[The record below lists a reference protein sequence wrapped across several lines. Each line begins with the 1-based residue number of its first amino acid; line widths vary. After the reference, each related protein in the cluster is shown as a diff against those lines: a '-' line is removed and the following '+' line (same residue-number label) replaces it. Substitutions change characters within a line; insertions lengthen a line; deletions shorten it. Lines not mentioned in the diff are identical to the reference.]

1 MRKSAC
7 HSEPTLDERYIHSH
21 FRNKQREC
29 TAHGKEEQMAK
40 AQRPRAPGS
49 WLASCLHL
57 LLVRELPAAR
67 KHPQGRMFPSMHLMN
82 RVACVPATL
91 EIDPHRGMRNAEWA
105 NGECGCA
112 QRGRTHPT
120 HSPTLASSL
129 GCLEAFSPPPRVQ
142 NTAAQRA
149 LCYDLNATINIL
161 WPIEP

>member
-1 MRKSAC
+1 MYCTRKRGANG
-7 HSEPTLDERYIHSH
+7 EGT
-21 FRNKQREC
+21 
-29 TAHGKEEQMAK
+29 K
-40 AQRPRAPGS
+40 AQSPGVLARKLLAFAPCPRAPS
-49 WLASCLHL
+49 STQTS
-57 LLVRELPAAR
+57 
-67 KHPQGRMFPSMHLMN
+67 HPQGRMFPSMHLMN

-105 NGECGCA
+105 NGECGRA